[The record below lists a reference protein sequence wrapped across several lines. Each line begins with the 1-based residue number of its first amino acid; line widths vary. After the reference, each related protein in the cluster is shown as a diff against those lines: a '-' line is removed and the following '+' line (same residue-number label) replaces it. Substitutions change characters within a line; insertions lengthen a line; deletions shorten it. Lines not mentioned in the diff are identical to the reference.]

1 MTERDQK
8 ILKSIIDIYTKTAS
22 PVGSKVLSD
31 DKSFSVS
38 PATIRN
44 AMTELERDGYIAQPH
59 TSAGRIPTILGYRYY
74 LDNLLDIKSVN
85 QKEAEELK
93 DLCVKDPRSMAKSL
107 AEKTNL
113 AAIVGFDA
121 NDLYFTGLFNL
132 FSQPEFEDY
141 RMVLSMSQVVDSLE
155 KAFAQIYDKIE
166 GPQVLLGPD
175 NPFSEH
181 CSVIATTLPKE
192 KNLLA
197 ILGPIRMDYS
207 RILGLFNELT
217 KPAIGGVNK

>member
-1 MTERDQK
+1 MNERDEK
-8 ILKSIIDIYTKTAS
+8 ILKSIIDIYTKTAN

-31 DKSFSVS
+31 DESFSVS

-44 AMTELERDGYIAQPH
+44 AMTELEKQGYITQPH
-59 TSAGRIPTILGYRYY
+59 TSAGRVPTIIGYQYY
-74 LDNLLDIKSVN
+74 LDNLLDLQSADKSEV
-85 QKEAEELK
+85 KELK
-93 DLCVKDPRSMAKSL
+93 KLCQKDPRNLAKTL

-113 AAIVGFDA
+113 AAIVGFEA

-155 KAFAQIYDKIE
+155 KAFAEIYNKID
-166 GPQVLLGPD
+166 GPQVLMGEA

-181 CSVIATTLPKE
+181 CSVVATTLP
-192 KNLLA
+192 NDGHLLA
-197 ILGPIRMDYS
+197 ILGPIRMDYA
-207 RILGLFNELT
+207 RILGLFNELI
-217 KPAIGGVNK
+217 KK

>member
-1 MTERDQK
+1 MDERDNK
-8 ILKSIIDIYTKTAS
+8 ILKSIIDIYTKTAA

-44 AMTELERDGYIAQPH
+44 VMTDLEKQGYITQPH
-59 TSAGRIPTILGYRYY
+59 TSAGRIPTIFGYKYY
-74 LDNLLDIKSVN
+74 LDNLLDFKSADK
-85 QKEAEELK
+85 KEVGELRN
-93 DLCVKDPRSMAKSL
+93 LCKKDPRVLAKSL

-121 NDLYFTGLFNL
+121 NDFYFTGLFNL

-155 KAFAQIYDKIE
+155 KAFAEIYNKINS
-166 GPQVLLGPD
+166 PQVLMGEE
-175 NPFSEH
+175 NPFSEY
-181 CSVIATTLPKE
+181 CSVVATTLPSSGH
-192 KNLLA
+192 LLA

-207 RILGLFNELT
+207 RILGLFNELI
-217 KPAIGGVNK
+217 KE